1 MDAELALPTQ
11 ILILKKL
18 LVYAQTPIMYFSIMK
33 MFAVLAL
40 LANFQTVLELNAYA
54 QPTLKMRMVSA
65 NQIVLPL
72 KFIIKLIVLANA
84 PSDLLMSE
92 EFVLKD
98 VLWMKSLRI
107 MSVFALMGMLNILD
121 PVNNAQLELVKLAQI
136 ENGVFA
142 TKPNKFSILLDY
154 YARHVQL
161 ILLPMQIK
169 LNANAIVDL
178 LLIKTETA
186 SEFQIAQLVQVLIKT
201 PYHAFATALTSTWL
215 VESAKPA
222 QLTKVGMENNVF
234 VFKIITELT
243 ESVELA
249 ILDQLIMAR
258 IVFVMLVSLEIETN
272 VKPVILLAV
281 NVQVHKL
288 VNALLVQIF
297 L

>member
-1 MDAELALPTQ
+1 
-11 ILILKKL
+11 
-18 LVYAQTPIMYFSIMK
+18 
-33 MFAVLAL
+33 
-40 LANFQTVLELNAYA
+40 
-54 QPTLKMRMVSA
+54 
-65 NQIVLPL
+65 
-72 KFIIKLIVLANA
+72 
-84 PSDLLMSE
+84 
-92 EFVLKD
+92 
-98 VLWMKSLRI
+98 
-107 MSVFALMGMLNILD
+107 
-121 PVNNAQLELVKLAQI
+121 
-136 ENGVFA
+136 
-142 TKPNKFSILLDY
+142 
-154 YARHVQL
+154 
-161 ILLPMQIK
+161 
-169 LNANAIVDL
+169 
-178 LLIKTETA
+178 
-186 SEFQIAQLVQVLIKT
+186 
-201 PYHAFATALTSTWL
+201 L